1 MEGHEKEF
9 YSVAD
14 LQKKFCCGK
23 SKAEAI
29 MRCIKAYVAEPMP
42 LRGKVLVTEY
52 EAWKNRPM
60 AKLREV
66 QNDLL

>member
-1 MEGHEKEF
+1 MEGQEKEF

-29 MRCIKAYVAEPMP
+29 MRCIKAYVSDPMP

-66 QNDLL
+66 Q

>member
-66 QNDLL
+66 Q

>member
-1 MEGHEKEF
+1 MEGQEKEF

-66 QNDLL
+66 QK